1 MGRLFWK
8 FFLSIWLT
16 SILTGLTIGLGWWLL
31 QRFAPMLGQELSSER
46 HPPMLLPILAG
57 ALISLIF
64 GALLAR
70 HITKPIGLL
79 SRAFHNAAEG
89 HLETRI
95 SPAMGH
101 RRDEVAALGKDFDR
115 MAAQLQQLIGAQQ
128 RLLHDVSHELRSPLA
143 RLQAAIGLAR
153 QNPLRRDVM
162 LERIER
168 EAERLDE
175 LVGELLTLARLESG
189 ASAPPRERVDLI
201 ELLAAIA
208 DDAEFEAQASG
219 RELSFAAEGHFIA
232 EVSAE
237 LIYRAFENVI
247 RNAVKY
253 TAPGS
258 TVRIDAE
265 ISGDGQT
272 ITVRVADRGAQV
284 APEEI
289 ERIFGAFYRGSGTL
303 QTPGFGLGL
312 AIARRAIESHG
323 GAITAAPRA
332 GGGLEFLIR
341 LPAHVASARQ
351 A

>member
-31 QRFAPMLGQELSSER
+31 QLFVPMLGQQLPNDR
-46 HPPMLLPILAG
+46 PPPLLLPILAG

-70 HITKPIGLL
+70 HITRPIHLL
-79 SRAFHNAAEG
+79 SRAFHDAAEG

-101 RRDEVAALGKDFDR
+101 RSDEIAALGKDFDR

-153 QNPLRRDVM
+153 QNPLRGEAM

-168 EAERLDE
+168 ETERLDT

-189 ASAPPRERVDLI
+189 AALSRERVDLVD
-201 ELLAAIA
+201 LLAAIA
-208 DDAEFEAQASG
+208 DDAKFEAQANG
-219 RELSFAAEGHFIA
+219 REVCFTAEGHFIA
-232 EVSAE
+232 EVGAE

-258 TVRIDAE
+258 TVRIDAG
-265 ISGDGQT
+265 ISADGQNFE
-272 ITVRVADRGAQV
+272 VRVADRGPEV
-284 APEEI
+284 PPEEL
-289 ERIFGAFYRGSGTL
+289 ERIFGAFYRGSGAP

-323 GAITAAPRA
+323 GAITAAARE
-332 GGGLEFLIR
+332 GGGLEFRIR
-341 LPAHVASARQ
+341 LPAQSPLSAP
-351 A
+351 

>member
-31 QRFAPMLGQELSSER
+31 QRFAPAIGHELSTDR

-64 GALLAR
+64 GAVLAR
-70 HITKPIGLL
+70 HITNPIRLL
-79 SRAFHNAAEG
+79 SRAFHDAAEG

-115 MAAQLQQLIGAQQ
+115 MASQLQLLIGAQQ

-153 QNPLRRDVM
+153 QNPQRKEAM

-168 EAERLDE
+168 ETERLDT

-189 ASAPPRERVDLI
+189 AALSREKVDLI

-208 DDAEFEAQASG
+208 DDAQFEAQAND
-219 RELSFAAEGHFIA
+219 RDVCFKAEGHFIA
-232 EVSAE
+232 EVGAE

-247 RNAVKY
+247 RNAVKF
-253 TAPGS
+253 TTPGS
-258 TVRIDAE
+258 TVEIGAE
-265 ISGDGQT
+265 IGADGKT
-272 ITVRVADRGAQV
+272 LAVRVADRGPEV
-284 APEEI
+284 PPEEI
-289 ERIFGAFYRGSGTL
+289 ERIFGAFYRGSGAP

-323 GAITAAPRA
+323 GTITAASRE
-332 GGGLEFLIR
+332 GGGLEFRIR
-341 LPAHVASARQ
+341 LPAQCPLSA
-351 A
+351 